1 MSENITKKRFKLHKK
16 YTRNNVNFWSHLFV
30 CFFFLR
36 NIIRFICE
44 QGLQDIEYGIISTL
58 DPTKLFHPR

>member
-1 MSENITKKRFKLHKK
+1 MLENITKRGLN
-16 YTRNNVNFWSHLFV
+16 YIRNIQEITLIFGHIYLFV
-30 CFFFLR
+30 FFFLR

>member
-1 MSENITKKRFKLHKK
+1 MLENITKRGLN
-16 YTRNNVNFWSHLFV
+16 YIRNIQELTLIFGHIYLFV
-30 CFFFLR
+30 FFFLR

>member
-1 MSENITKKRFKLHKK
+1 MLENITKRGLN
-16 YTRNNVNFWSHLFV
+16 YIRNIQEITLIFGHICLFV
-30 CFFFLR
+30 FFFLR